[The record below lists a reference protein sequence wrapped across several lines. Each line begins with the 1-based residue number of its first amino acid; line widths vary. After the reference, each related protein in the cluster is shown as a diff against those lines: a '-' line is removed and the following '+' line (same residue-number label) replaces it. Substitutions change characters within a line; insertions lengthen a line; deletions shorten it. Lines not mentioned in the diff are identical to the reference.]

1 MIVNQ
6 YQRSR
11 QFNSF
16 QILLIIYLFV
26 SNKIN
31 KHIMKTDL
39 EIKQNVI
46 EEIKWEPILNAA
58 RIGVSVKDSVVTLA

>member
-1 MIVNQ
+1 
-6 YQRSR
+6 
-11 QFNSF
+11 
-16 QILLIIYLFV
+16 
-26 SNKIN
+26 
-31 KHIMKTDL
+31 MKTDL